1 MMKNREGYYEDGTKV
16 LIFKTKG
23 EGAPLR
29 DEDGDFIVGTIV
41 GRTES
46 DDLAYH
52 GSAWYEYIYTVAD
65 ENGKR
70 YYGTYRCITSVGE
83 PYYFFTIEDYKE
95 IVEYKIAENKREI
108 RTLLADNSS
117 YFTEL
122 VKLKQLENIHN
133 QEVKKNK

>member
-1 MMKNREGYYEDGTKV
+1 MKNREGYYEDGTKV

-23 EGAPLR
+23 EDAPLR
-29 DEDGDFIVGTIV
+29 DEDGDFIVGTII

-65 ENGKR
+65 ENGKH

-83 PYYFFTIEDYKE
+83 PYYFFTIEDYKFVFDEQTYLE
-95 IVEYKIAENKREI
+95 IIREKIEEEIKETFLIDNRAESKE
-108 RTLLADNSS
+108 
-117 YFTEL
+117 
-122 VKLKQLENIHN
+122 K
-133 QEVKKNK
+133 